1 MDWKTILIEQVK
13 DAYRAAEG
21 LLELVEDNQLSWK
34 PESGENWMTTGQL
47 LNHMADACGLMFK
60 CFITGTWEFE
70 EGLGAVATVA
80 EGKDKLTADKTLA
93 LELLEGLTDN
103 DLTTRMVQA
112 PWEKKARPLGYSLA
126 LMVSHLDVHKS
137 QLFYYLKLQGK
148 AVDTAL
154 MWGMQN
160 DG

>member
-13 DAYRAAEG
+13 DAYRAAAG
-21 LLELVEDNQLSWK
+21 LLELVEDDQLSWK

-47 LNHMADACGLMFK
+47 LNHMADACGSMFK
-60 CFITGTWEFE
+60 GFITGTWEFE
-70 EGLGAVATVA
+70 EGLEAVATVA
-80 EGKDKLTADKTLA
+80 EGKDKLVADKALA

>member
-13 DAYRAAEG
+13 DAYRTAEG
-21 LLELVEDNQLSWK
+21 LLELVEEEQLSWK
-34 PESGENWMTTGQL
+34 PESGENWMTVGQL

-70 EGLGAVATVA
+70 EGLGAVETVT
-80 EGKDKLTADKTLA
+80 EGKDKLLADKALA

-103 DLTTRMVQA
+103 DLITRMVQA
-112 PWEKKARPLGYSLA
+112 PWEKKARPLGYSLTM
-126 LMVSHLDVHKS
+126 MVSHLDVHKS

-148 AVDTAL
+148 DVNTAH
-154 MWGMQN
+154 MWGM
-160 DG
+160 

>member
-1 MDWKTILIEQVK
+1 MDWKTVLIEKVK
-13 DAYRAAEG
+13 SSYRAAEG
-21 LLELVEDNQLSWK
+21 LLKLVEDEQLSWK

-47 LNHMADACGLMFK
+47 LNHMADACGSMFK

-70 EGLGAVATVA
+70 EGLGTVATVA
-80 EGKDKLTADKTLA
+80 EGKEKLAADKALA
-93 LELLEGLTDN
+93 LKLLETLTDH

-112 PWEKKARPLGYSLA
+112 PWEKEARPLGYSLSEMA
-126 LMVSHLDVHKS
+126 SHLDVHKS

-148 AVDTAL
+148 DVDTAL

>member
-13 DAYRAAEG
+13 DAYRTVEA
-21 LLELVEDNQLSWK
+21 LLELVEDEQLSWK

-47 LNHMADACGLMFK
+47 LNHMADACGSMFK
-60 CFITGTWEFE
+60 GFITGEWEFE
-70 EGLGAVATVA
+70 EGLRSVETVA
-80 EGKDKLTADKTLA
+80 EGKDKLTADKALA

-112 PWEKKARPLGYSLA
+112 PWEKEARPLGYSLT
-126 LMVSHLDVHKS
+126 LMVSHLEVHKS

-148 AVDTAL
+148 DVNTAL
-154 MWGMQN
+154 MWGM
-160 DG
+160 

>member
-1 MDWKTILIEQVK
+1 MGWKAILIKQVK

-21 LLELVEDNQLSWK
+21 LLELVEDEQLNWK

-80 EGKDKLTADKTLA
+80 EGRDKLTADKALA
-93 LELLEGLTDN
+93 LELLEALSED
-103 DLTTRMVQA
+103 DLTNRMVQA
-112 PWEKKARPLGYSLA
+112 PWEKEARPLGYSLSQ
-126 LMVSHLDVHKS
+126 MVTHLDVHKS

-148 AVDTAL
+148 DVDTAL
-154 MWGMQN
+154 MWGI
-160 DG
+160 